1 MATLKKA
8 VNEIILPHKFTPRP
22 YQLPVF
28 RAVDN
33 GFKRAVCVWHR
44 RAGKDKSLLNIL
56 ISQAFKRVGSYF
68 YLFPKYTQAR
78 KVIWDGM
85 DRAGMPFLKHIPEEL
100 RASKPNSTEMK
111 VKLIGGSIF
120 QLVGSDNFDV
130 IMGTNPVGCVF
141 SEFALQDPRAWD
153 FIRPI
158 LAENDGWAI
167 FNYTPR
173 GKNHGW
179 NLYKNASKNP
189 AWFSELLTVDD
200 TGAITPEAVQAE
212 RDAGMNEDLVQQ
224 EFYCSFEAA
233 VQGAYYANELNE
245 ARQAKRIIDLPYDPE
260 LLVDTYWDLGIDDSL
275 TIWFAQ
281 EIYNEIRLIDYFEDR
296 GHGLSYYANIL
307 DAKPYHYGRHVA
319 PHDIKV
325 RELGTGISRLE
336 KAREFGLNFEVAKRV
351 DKKEDGIE
359 AVRHIFP
366 RLWFDATEK
375 CERGL
380 EALANYHSEYDEEK
394 QVTKITPFHDWSCHG
409 ADALQTLAISYDR
422 RSDISDDLKRQFG

>member
-1 MATLKKA
+1 MATLKQA
-8 VNEIILPHKFTPRP
+8 ATEIILPHNFVPRW

-28 RAVDN
+28 KAIDN

-44 RAGKDKSLLNIL
+44 RAGKDLSLINIL
-56 ISQAFKRVGSYF
+56 LSQAFKRVGSYF

-85 DRAGMPFLKHIPEEL
+85 DRNGITFLSRIPNEL
-100 RASKPNSTEMK
+100 RTATNSTEMK
-111 VKLIGGSIF
+111 IKLINGSIF

-141 SEFALQDPRAWD
+141 SEYALQDPRAWD

-158 LAENDGWAI
+158 LAENDGLAI

-179 NLYKNASKNP
+179 DLYKQANINP
-189 AWFSELLTVDD
+189 EWFCEILTADYTKAISEK
-200 TGAITPEAVQAE
+200 AIQAE
-212 RDAGMNEDLVQQ
+212 RDAGMNEDLIQQ

-233 VQGAYYANELNE
+233 VPGAYYANELNE
-245 ARQAKRIIDLPYDPE
+245 ARQSNRVGVVPYEPE
-260 LLVDTYWDLGIDDSL
+260 LFVDTYWDLGIDDSM

-281 EIYNEIRLIDYFEDR
+281 SLYDEIRLIDYFEDR

-307 DAKPYHYGRHVA
+307 DAKPYRYGRHVA

-325 RELGTGISRLE
+325 RELGTGKSRLE
-336 KAREFGLNFEVAKRV
+336 AARDFGLCFEVARQV
-351 DKKEDGIE
+351 EKKEDGIE
-359 AVRHIFP
+359 AVRRLFP
-366 RLWFDATEK
+366 RLWFDAENTD
-375 CERGL
+375 RGL
-380 EALANYHSEYDEEK
+380 EALANYHSEYDEAK
-394 QVTKITPFHDWSCHG
+394 KVLKITPVHDWACHG
-409 ADALQTLAISYDR
+409 ADALQTLAISHDKG
-422 RSDISDDLKRQFG
+422 SDISDDLKRQFG